1 MASSSDEGAVLS
13 VVKKRKKGLK
23 SVEYKREHVKRGRVK
38 GLEHINYAS
47 KVVAKKK
54 IGNDCKCK
62 LKCFG
67 RLLEGDREEIF
78 INFYAKETKDEQD
91 SYLQALVEVVQV
103 KRRRQQGDEPK
114 KPRSRNFKYYVT
126 CSSGRQ
132 QVCAKAFLNL
142 PGVTKV
148 AFVV

>member
-1 MASSSDEGAVLS
+1 MFRTAFVSKRTAADGARSIQGATFTSDED
-13 VVKKRKKGLK
+13 
-23 SVEYKREHVKRGRVK
+23 RV
-38 GLEHINYAS
+38 GGCN
-47 KVVAKKK
+47 
-54 IGNDCKCK
+54 

-78 INFYAKETKDEQD
+78 TNFYAKETKDEQD

-103 KRRRQQGDEPK
+103 KMRRPQGDEPK

-142 PGVTKV
+142 HGVTKGRIRRLTSLLLLEDLQRI
-148 AFVV
+148 